1 MRHGFE
7 SAKKNTSDSMGMET
21 VKYFNGFN
29 QLKKLDNVSGN
40 DLFQTALYWNQ
51 IHLNG
56 IHSRLP
62 ITFLIPLVLLLQY
75 MAGILVYIFF
85 IFQSL
90 NMR

>member
-1 MRHGFE
+1 
-7 SAKKNTSDSMGMET
+7 MGMET

-56 IHSRLP
+56 IHSRFP
-62 ITFLIPLVLLLQY
+62 ITFLLPLLLLLQY
-75 MAGILVYIFF
+75 MAGILKYIFLF
-85 IFQSL
+85 FKVST
-90 NMR
+90 